1 MQIWTFCQWGCK
13 GRLEPAACQGGS
25 GLQDLRQGRG
35 GLQWPVQ
42 AAGASASV
50 RLQAVGQHVPQ
61 VQPCRGDGPLLG
73 RVTRRA
79 KPFLFQSCEYRQ
91 SGSRCSTAG

>member
-1 MQIWTFCQWGCK
+1 MQIWTFCHWGCK

-61 VQPCRGDGPLLG
+61 VQPCRGDRTTVGEGDTQGKAL
-73 RVTRRA
+73 
-79 KPFLFQSCEYRQ
+79 PFPKL
-91 SGSRCSTAG
+91 